1 MLASLIFILHGSKFW
16 SELAS
21 LTPIAFGDFKYTLGN
36 FGYSLDVMIFG
47 CCRFWM
53 LRTFDALIVTPM
65 RGSFLPRSYR
75 SIYQPR
81 GVFSTV
87 LLKSVAVCFYA
98 SGKGIS
104 RCKERFLKRLI
115 DLRHPGTVVEMS
127 RHTLCLSDFK
137 SSEGQSIINTYVIE
151 RLL

>member
-1 MLASLIFILHGSKFW
+1 
-16 SELAS
+16 
-21 LTPIAFGDFKYTLGN
+21 
-36 FGYSLDVMIFG
+36 
-47 CCRFWM
+47 M

-98 SGKGIS
+98 GALRAGSVGAVLRRGLPPKS
-104 RCKERFLKRLI
+104 CVNPRLT
-115 DLRHPGTVVEMS
+115 RGGGV
-127 RHTLCLSDFK
+127 
-137 SSEGQSIINTYVIE
+137 
-151 RLL
+151 